1 METDYAEPTAGRE
14 QLDRLR
20 QRGLDRL
27 ELGVYA
33 HAYGLEAARGR
44 MLARLARG
52 HRGGDHRRELA
63 GAFDRRFGPRGDDGA
78 RDASRELFLA
88 QPVQRV
94 RELAL
99 RGAREPLGCG
109 LTGLV
114 VHPHVE
120 RPVLHETE
128 AAIGFVELRR

>member
-1 METDYAEPTAGRE
+1 MAWKLRVAGCLPGSRAGTA
-14 QLDRLR
+14 
-20 QRGLDRL
+20 
-27 ELGVYA
+27 
-33 HAYGLEAARGR
+33 AAIT
-44 MLARLARG
+44 
-52 HRGGDHRRELA
+52 RRELA

-88 QPVQRV
+88 QPVQRI

-99 RGAREPLGCG
+99 RGAREPLGRG